1 MRLIRIGAAC
11 VSVKVGD
18 FAGNATRLR
27 GAIEAAREQGVHL
40 LVTPELAISGYSLED
55 RVFWP
60 GIAARSWE
68 MLECLAG
75 ACRNI
80 SVFLGLPVR
89 LRGLM
94 YNAAAL
100 AHDGRILGLV
110 FKRHLPAYSVFYE
123 GRNWN
128 AWHGGVTEVHG
139 VPAGNLVFRLPFGMV
154 TAEICEDL
162 WASASPAHERVRAGA
177 EVVCNLSASPF
188 TPRKNEDRKRLVEGA
203 ANSLKAVYAY
213 ANLLGSDNSR
223 LVFDGG
229 GLVAAPG
236 EWVCE
241 GPILDKRH
249 WTLTS
254 GVVDLDQIAR
264 VRSENTTWRQE
275 AAQDG
280 TPAQPQVVDAGPGIF
295 TTAPLADLVARL
307 PRSFYSPASE
317 GSTRVPPVS
326 RESRAARPSYD
337 SRDPYL
343 DELFGGLVLGLR
355 DYFEKVGAFDKFLV
369 ALSGGRDSAL
379 CLLLAVEAAKILNEG
394 RDAAQ
399 YAKRVHTVYL
409 PNRAYSS
416 QGTETAA
423 RALAEELGVPFSVV
437 SIHEE
442 AELATRKAGELAGG
456 GEYLSPLAKQN
467 LQARIRGAMMLNWA
481 NCAGGLLL
489 VTSNLSEAAVGY
501 TTTGGDNEGGFSPIA
516 NVPKTLV
523 SSLLGYLARRDG
535 IKSLQHVLDIPP
547 SAELAPDQQ
556 DETDLMPYAVLDDL
570 LYLYARRRLSLAD
583 CWRIVCHR
591 HPAHAPEQL
600 RAWTADFG
608 KRFAQ
613 NQWKRDQHPVALKV
627 MDLDLDPKTGFRFPV
642 TQSIEYELEEL
653 AQADLMA

>member
-1 MRLIRIGAAC
+1 
-11 VSVKVGD
+11 
-18 FAGNATRLR
+18 
-27 GAIEAAREQGVHL
+27 
-40 LVTPELAISGYSLED
+40 
-55 RVFWP
+55 
-60 GIAARSWE
+60 
-68 MLECLAG
+68 
-75 ACRNI
+75 
-80 SVFLGLPVR
+80 
-89 LRGLM
+89 M

-100 AHDGRILGLV
+100 VHDGHIRGLV

-128 AWHGGVTEVHG
+128 AWNDGVTEVHG
-139 VPAGNLVFRLPFGMV
+139 VPAGNLVFRLPFGLV

-162 WASASPAHERVRAGA
+162 WASASPARERVSAGA

-188 TPRKNEDRKRLVEGA
+188 TPRKNQERKRLVEGA

-223 LVFDGG
+223 LLFDGG

-249 WTLTS
+249 WTLAS

-264 VRSENTTWRQE
+264 IRSENTTWRE
-275 AAQDG
+275 DAALG
-280 TPAQPQVVDAGPGIF
+280 AASAQTQVVDAGPGDF
-295 TTAPLADLVARL
+295 TPAPLADLAARL
-307 PRSFYSPASE
+307 PRSFYTPTIENNVDAASL
-317 GSTRVPPVS
+317 TRS
-326 RESRAARPSYD
+326 KRLEAASILQN
-337 SRDPYL
+337 PYL
-343 DELFGGLVLGLR
+343 DELFDGLVLGLR
-355 DYFEKVGAFDKFLV
+355 DYFEKVGAFERFLV

-379 CLLLAVEAAKILNEG
+379 CLLLAVEAAKILGEG
-394 RDAAQ
+394 RDAAH
-399 YAKRVHTVYL
+399 YAERVCTVYL

-416 QGTETAA
+416 QGTESAA

-442 AELATRKAGELAGG
+442 AELAARKAGELAGG
-456 GEYLSPLAKQN
+456 GERLTPLAKQN

-523 SSLLGYLARRDG
+523 SSLLEYIARRDG
-535 IKSLQHVLDIPP
+535 IKSLQKVLDIPP

-570 LYLYARRRLSLAD
+570 LYLYARRRMSLAD
-583 CWRIVCHR
+583 CWRVVCHR

-642 TQSIEYELEEL
+642 TQSIEYELGEL
-653 AQADLMA
+653 AQADWMA